1 MMVQKAYRILPA
13 CCILIIQALFS
24 FKYIARYFP
33 DFYIPVSWALILCT
47 AFLLWYSP
55 KSKINFPKYIYFGA
69 IVGILLATVI
79 LLKYIPIKTLNV
91 DRWSVISSF
100 WDAAFTGEYPYAAK
114 SHMNNPPGP
123 MPFYFCLALPFY
135 LGIDFGWIAAIG
147 LIIWMIWWRKKDF
160 SRGLIVSLLMLSSLG
175 LWWEVASRSN
185 VFFNAVLVVLL
196 IYSWLNTRFNTKKY
210 IWLAIVTGLMLS
222 TRLVFVI
229 PLSFSFI
236 YLWKYQVEHRIKLYS
251 SALIAVLLFAITFLP
266 FLWVFPDHFWVINPF
281 IVQGEY
287 LMPSA
292 LTMGC
297 VIVCFIVGLSIK
309 SKEQVLW
316 ASGIGLFGTIMVY
329 FGFHLSQVS
338 WNVCLH
344 QSGVD
349 ISYFLLSLPFLMYSA
364 LKN

>member
-1 MMVQKAYRILPA
+1 MVQKAYKILPA

-24 FKYIARYFP
+24 FKYIARYLP
-33 DFYIPVSWALILCT
+33 DAYVPISWTILFCT
-47 AFLLWYSP
+47 TFLLWYSP
-55 KSKINFPKYIYFGA
+55 KSKMPSQKYVFLGA
-69 IVGILLATVI
+69 IIGVLLVTIL
-79 LLKYIPIKTLNV
+79 LLKYIPIETLNV

-100 WDAAFTGEYPYAAK
+100 WDAAFAGEYPYAAR

-135 LGIDFGWIAAIG
+135 LGLDFGWIAAIG
-147 LIIWMIWWRKKDF
+147 AMLWLFWWWKKDF
-160 SRGLIVSLLMLSSLG
+160 SRGLIVSLLMLVSLG

-185 VFFNAVLVVLL
+185 VFFNASLIVFL
-196 IYSWLNTRFNTKKY
+196 IYSWLHTGFNTKKY
-210 IWLAIVTGLMLS
+210 LWLAMATGLLLS
-222 TRLVFVI
+222 TRLVFII
-229 PLSFSFI
+229 PLSFTFI
-236 YLWKYQVEHRIKLYS
+236 YLWKCQVEYRIKLYT
-251 SALIAVLLFAITFLP
+251 SALIAATIFAITFLP
-266 FLWVFPDHFWVINPF
+266 FLLIFPDQFWIMNPF

-287 LMPSA
+287 LMPSY
-292 LTMGC
+292 LTIGC
-297 VIVCFIVGLSIK
+297 VIACLIVGLRTK
-309 SKEQVLW
+309 TKEQVLW
-316 ASGIGLFGTIMVY
+316 AGGIGLFGTIMVY